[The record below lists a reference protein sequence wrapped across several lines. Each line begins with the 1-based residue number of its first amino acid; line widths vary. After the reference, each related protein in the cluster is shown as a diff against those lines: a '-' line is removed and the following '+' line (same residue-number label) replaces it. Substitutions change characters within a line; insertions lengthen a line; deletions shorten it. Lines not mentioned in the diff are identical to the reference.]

1 MKKNL
6 LLVFLSALFPSVL
19 CAQVGNTNMDPTYT
33 TTTELPN
40 GEIPEDSVWVNTDEI
55 DPAPYQWK
63 LDDRFGT
70 VRPSEIDT
78 TFLNFPNTN
87 HNEGPTG
94 HYNHL
99 GNLGS
104 PRLSRIWNERTTF
117 SQLYWLDPYSFFYTG
132 PADFPFTNS
141 KLPYTNISY
150 FFAGSG
156 SHSEKRF
163 KAYFS
168 RNAGKEFAVG
178 FKVDYLY
185 ALGYYQNQSNSQF
198 NGSLFASY
206 LGDRY
211 EAKVLYGYYY
221 LKMSENGGI
230 TDDRYITDPEA
241 MAQGTR
247 QFDAAEMPVLFDDG
261 GASAWN
267 RNRLHDIFFTHSYNI
282 GFNHT
287 EETITP
293 RDTIHTASADSIV
306 QDTMRI
312 EEYIPVTSFT
322 HTMRIQTNKH
332 TFQSNNDRSANL
344 TSFSYP
350 NTYLRSDNM
359 SADSTNFFS
368 IRNTFSISLLEGFN
382 KYAKAGLRAFIE
394 HEFRNVSLMPR
405 DSTGTGMDT
414 YKENEVYVGGELS
427 KRQGHFLHYDV
438 IGSVGLL
445 GEAIGQF
452 DVRGNLDLNFRLWK
466 DTVSFI
472 ARGKVSNQLPAF
484 YLRHYHSNHYR
495 WDNDN
500 MKKEFRTRVEGEI
513 NIKRW
518 RTRLLFGME
527 NIQNYTYLNGDAVPE
542 QASSGIQVLNA
553 MLRQDFKLG
562 ILHLDNE
569 VNWQQSTGSELPLP
583 TLSLYHNLYID
594 AYLAKRVLRLQL
606 GVDVR
611 YFTKYKAPAYT
622 PAIGQ
627 FHLQSPDDQ
636 VDIGGYPILTAYI
649 NFHLKQTRFFVQMYH
664 LNQSTGNYFL
674 TPHYPINPSI
684 LKFGLSWNFFD

>member
-6 LLVFLSALFPSVL
+6 LLFFLSALFPLVL
-19 CAQVGNTNMDPTYT
+19 CAQVVNTNMDPTYAA
-33 TTTELPN
+33 TTELPN
-40 GEIPEDSVWVNTDEI
+40 GEIPKDSVWIDTDDI

-63 LDDRFGT
+63 VDDRFGT
-70 VRPSEIDT
+70 VRLVGADSS
-78 TFLNFPNTN
+78 FLNFPNTN
-87 HNEGPTG
+87 HTEGLTG

-104 PRLSRIWNERTTF
+104 PRQSRIWNERTSF
-117 SQLYWLDPYSFFYTG
+117 SQLYWLDPYSFFYTE

-163 KAYFS
+163 KTYFS

-178 FKVDYLY
+178 FNIDYLY

-206 LGDRY
+206 LGERY
-211 EAKVLYGYYY
+211 EAKLLYGYYY
-221 LKMSENGGI
+221 LKMAENGGI
-230 TDDRYITDPEA
+230 TDDRYVTDPEA

-247 QFDAAEMPVLFDDG
+247 QFDADEMPIVFDDG

-282 GFNHT
+282 GFIRT
-287 EETITP
+287 EETIIP
-293 RDTIHTASADSIV
+293 RDSTQAATNDSIP

-312 EEYIPVTSFT
+312 EEYIPVTLFT

-332 TFQSNNDRSANL
+332 SFQSDNDQSANL
-344 TSFSYP
+344 PSFSYP

-359 SADSTNFFS
+359 SADSTNYFS
-368 IRNTFSISLLEGFN
+368 IRNTFSVSLLEGFN
-382 KYAKAGLRAFIE
+382 KYAQAGLRVFFE
-394 HEFRNVSLMPR
+394 HEFRNVSLMPS
-405 DSTGTGMDT
+405 DSTGTAMET

-427 KRQGHFLHYDV
+427 KRQGRFLHYDV
-438 IGSVGLL
+438 IGSIGLL
-445 GEAIGQF
+445 GKAIGQF
-452 DVRGNLDLNFRLWK
+452 DVRGSLDMNFRLWK
-466 DTVSFI
+466 DTVSLI
-472 ARGKVSNQLPAF
+472 ARGKISNQLPAF

-495 WDNDN
+495 WDNDD
-500 MKKEFRTRVEGEI
+500 MSKEFRTRVEGEI
-513 NIKRW
+513 NIQRW

-527 NIQNYTYLNGDAVPE
+527 NIQNYTYLNEYAVPA
-542 QASSGIQVLNA
+542 QASRGIQVLNA
-553 MLRQDFKLG
+553 MLCQDFKLG

-569 VNWQQSTGSELPLP
+569 VHWQESTSSELPLP

-611 YFTKYKAPAYT
+611 YFTKYKALAYT